1 MKESILR
8 EQYAARG
15 CSEEV
20 SSRAVASVAAFEQWL
35 VARGSSLEQA
45 DVALVREY
53 IRFLMETGQNQP
65 ETLLA
70 LARYVHL
77 IGRNNVYLYFTTLLG
92 SEGVFESI
100 QERLA
105 LLTKDRARPCRLDAL
120 QHPPLGSEPGDFPEF
135 TRQLMERLEAALP
148 EKTVQRVLA
157 GNNHCIPAAAFED
170 EVQLYRQASSL
181 DEYLSGRHKR
191 QVAKLQQH
199 CDSNTVWF
207 EQMITQRVV
216 DYVAANPEIL
226 SAVRA
231 GDTLYVTKIPYQP
244 DAYLASDDPL
254 LKRYYAC
261 HCPFVRE
268 AILRGEPAISANWC
282 YCSGGFAKHPYEVI
296 LGRELHVT
304 LLKSALNG
312 DSVCRFAIH
321 LDEAAE

>member
-35 VARGSSLEQA
+35 FARGSSLEQA

-53 IRFLMETGQNQP
+53 IRVLIQTGQNQP

-77 IGRNNVYLYFTTLLG
+77 IGRNNVYLFFTTLLG

-100 QERLA
+100 QTRLA
-105 LLTKDRARPCRLDAL
+105 LLTEAGEQPCRLDEL
-120 QHPPLGSEPGDFPEF
+120 HHPPLGAEPDDFPEF
-135 TRQLMERLEAALP
+135 TKQLMERLEAALP
-148 EKTVQRVLA
+148 EDTIQRVLA

-170 EVQLYRQASSL
+170 EIQFYRLASSL

-207 EQMITQRVV
+207 EQMITQMVV

-244 DAYLASDDPL
+244 DAYLATDDPL

-261 HCPFVRE
+261 HCPFVRA

-296 LGRELHVT
+296 LGRELRVT

-321 LDEAAE
+321 LDESAE